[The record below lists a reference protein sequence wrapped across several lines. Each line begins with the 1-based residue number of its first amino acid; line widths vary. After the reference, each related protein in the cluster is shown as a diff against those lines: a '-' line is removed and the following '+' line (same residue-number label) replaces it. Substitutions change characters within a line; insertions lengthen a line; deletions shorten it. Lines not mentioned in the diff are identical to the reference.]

1 MSDIRSLY
9 ALPAKAF
16 KALSGP
22 GADPSAGAIAHVRFK
37 GSADALLFLL
47 DKILISDE
55 DTEILVNAIF
65 YPDAFIGEEP
75 SDDID
80 FSNWNA
86 AHFEALGD
94 AIEEGLHY
102 QSPEIVAQIRDLLHG
117 MDEVQVEDAYDA
129 EELNEN
135 DIYPGEWT
143 DDLKEGRHFNMLHL
157 VNDFLVLKEFM
168 DEAHKHDCYVVC
180 K

>member
-1 MSDIRSLY
+1 MSEVRTLY

-16 KALSGP
+16 QALSGP
-22 GADPSAGAIAHVRFK
+22 GADPSRSALAHARFQ

-65 YPDAFIGEEP
+65 YPDAFIGEEQ
-75 SDDID
+75 DID

-102 QSPEIVAQIRDLLHG
+102 QSPDVVAQIRDLLHAL
-117 MDEVQVEDAYDA
+117 DEVQVEDAYDA

-143 DDLKEGRHFNMLHL
+143 DDLKEGKLYNMLHL
-157 VNDFLVLKEFM
+157 VNDFLVLKELV
-168 DEAHKHDCYVVC
+168 EKAYKHYCYIVC
-180 K
+180 Q

>member
-1 MSDIRSLY
+1 MSEVRTLY

-16 KALSGP
+16 QALSGP
-22 GADPSAGAIAHVRFK
+22 GADPSKGAVAHARFQ

-65 YPDAFIGEEP
+65 YPDAFIGEAQ
-75 SDDID
+75 DID

-102 QSPEIVAQIRDLLHG
+102 QSPDVVAQIRDLLHTL
-117 MDEVQVEDAYDA
+117 DEVQVEDAYDA

-143 DDLKEGRHFNMLHL
+143 DDLKEGKLYNMLHL
-157 VNDFLVLKEFM
+157 VNDFLVLKELM
-168 DEAHKHDCYVVC
+168 EKAYKHDCYIVC
-180 K
+180 Q